1 MAKKFAQ
8 CQLLFKERG
17 LTLTRCEDAYGMTF
31 RVVDS
36 TGKQQGVA
44 EVGVHKRTRQ
54 GRSKNTLKVGY
65 IHVDPSQRKTRV
77 GTLLYD
83 ALLGE
88 ACERG
93 MPLTSDT
100 LRSHFAEA
108 FWQKQRKKGRA
119 TCVRGGGGVFTVP
132 LLELEYRHDTGE
144 ISTKAYNETIARLPK
159 PTKKTDEY
167 GRPMWS
173 CRRYEI
179 NKTCDV
185 ETLAGLKRRK
195 PSKPRKRR

>member
-17 LTLTRCEDAYGMTF
+17 LTLTRCEDAYGMNFT
-31 RVVDS
+31 VVDA
-36 TGKQQGVA
+36 TGKQQSVA
-44 EVGVHKRTRQ
+44 EVEVHKRTRQ
-54 GRSKNTLKVGY
+54 GRSKDTLKVSY
-65 IHVDPSQRKTRV
+65 IEVDPSQRKTRV

-83 ALLGE
+83 ALLAE

-108 FWQKQRKKGRA
+108 FWRKQRKKGRA
-119 TCVRGGGGVFTVP
+119 TCVRGGGGVFQVP
-132 LLELEYRHDTGE
+132 LRELQKERDTGK

-159 PTKKTDEY
+159 PTKTDEY

-179 NKTCDV
+179 DNTCDV